1 MSGGL
6 GSQGHC
12 EQSTSTLMLRHVT
25 AVNRWLRLF
34 YRLHVGKH
42 QCRVHDRLIK
52 RHLARGIFQI
62 VARLLD
68 YYTLSPWFAV
78 ESCEG
83 QIFDR
88 RTEDKMRYRCH
99 EVNMKYRILVDN
111 FTLLSQYFDDTHTCN
126 LPRCTESVKIQLKLS
141 CLSLLGQAG

>member
-1 MSGGL
+1 MVLVRSFGGASNTTIRNGQVMSGGL

-62 VARLLD
+62 VAVYWIIIHLALGLL
-68 YYTLSPWFAV
+68 LKVVKARSLI
-78 ESCEG
+78 EG
-83 QIFDR
+83 
-88 RTEDKMRYRCH
+88 
-99 EVNMKYRILVDN
+99 L
-111 FTLLSQYFDDTHTCN
+111 
-126 LPRCTESVKIQLKLS
+126 KIK
-141 CLSLLGQAG
+141 